1 MLGAAATAAFFTFP
15 PLAIPL
21 GIAAGI
27 VQAIGMIFR
36 RMFGNKAK
44 RRREAIE
51 KITPQLHQNLD
62 QMEYQIKGALS
73 QWLNNELIGQ
83 QINNT
88 IRELETIAS
97 SAEEAAGFYQDQAQ
111 ELNQRQLE
119 LNGELLRALLNHTG
133 ADPSA
138 ANDII
143 MARVPGQITALKT
156 STGPN
161 LTQHTLERL
170 ESILQEPI
178 EIIPNRWSRKRVIQW
193 ATGNP
198 ANEPAAVSIS
208 EKRKVAHT
216 RYSEQ
221 DPATPARVNIAQ
233 QLTGLHIINS
243 SQGEG

>member
-1 MLGAAATAAFFTFP
+1 M
-15 PLAIPL
+15 
-21 GIAAGI
+21 
-27 VQAIGMIFR
+27 
-36 RMFGNKAK
+36 
-44 RRREAIE
+44 
-51 KITPQLHQNLD
+51 
-62 QMEYQIKGALS
+62 S

-97 SAEEAAGFYQDQAQ
+97 NAEEAAGFYRNQAQ

-143 MARVPGQITALKT
+143 MARVPGQTTTLKT
-156 STGPN
+156 SKGLN
-161 LTQHTLERL
+161 LAQLTLEQL
-170 ESILQEPI
+170 ESVLQEPI
-178 EIIPNRWSRKRVIQW
+178 EIIANRWSRKRVIQW
-193 ATGNP
+193 ATGST
-198 ANEPAAVSIS
+198 ANEPTAVSIS
-208 EKRKVAHT
+208 EKRKVART
-216 RYSEQ
+216 QYSEQ